1 LKTLRP
7 SKQVSEAEQAAAA
20 AEFFTQQLQVL
31 RKVSQDEAADAPAPL
46 HPRAYVPHPR
56 AYADA
61 DNAADTAAP
70 HPLAHADE
78 AHASHPLPH
87 ASHPHT
93 RAQYD
98 ALPHTLPLS
107 QEALRQEALRQE
119 ALRQEALHQGALSEE
134 DARRVSAR
142 VGSGSTS
149 EAGAALEKIGG
160 KTQEAAAEAAEARTD
175 SAGAEHAL
183 SDEPHT
189 RADAE
194 AARKGSNMHLDEPPT
209 AFAGSDVC

>member
-1 LKTLRP
+1 
-7 SKQVSEAEQAAAA
+7 VSEAEQAAAA

-31 RKVSQDEAADAPAPL
+31 RKVPQDEAADAPAPL

-87 ASHPHT
+87 AASPHT
-93 RAQYD
+93 RAKY
-98 ALPHTLPLS
+98 AASPHTLPFS

-119 ALRQEALHQGALSEE
+119 ALRQEAVLQEAFLQGALSEE
-134 DARRVSAR
+134 GTRAVAAR
-142 VGSGSTS
+142 VGGGSAV
-149 EAGAALEKIGG
+149 EAGGAHEKIGR
-160 KTQEAAAEAAEARTD
+160 KTQEAAAEAAAARTG

-183 SDEPHT
+183 ADEPHT
-189 RADAE
+189 RADAA

>member
-1 LKTLRP
+1 M
-7 SKQVSEAEQAAAA
+7 SEAEQAAAA

-93 RAQYD
+93 RAQYA

-119 ALRQEALHQGALSEE
+119 ALRQGALSEE

-149 EAGAALEKIGG
+149 EAGAAQEKIGG
-160 KTQEAAAEAAEARTD
+160 KTQEAAAEAAAARTD

-183 SDEPHT
+183 ADEPHT